1 MASFVT
7 ITGESGSGKSTLLNV
22 ISGLDK
28 YDEGEYFVNGE
39 ETSYFS
45 VSDME
50 RFRKEYVGFVF
61 QNYNIID
68 SYTVYEN
75 VIAALV
81 IQNYDKKKR
90 KNRALE
96 LIDAV
101 GLTKQRNQ
109 KTSKLSG
116 GQKQRVVIA
125 RALAKDSPII
135 VADEPTG
142 NLDSDSGE
150 MVMKL
155 FENISKDK
163 LVIVVTHNYEQAEPY
178 TTRRIHMADGE
189 IIEDR
194 VFQNS
199 RTLKNRTD

>member
-1 MASFVT
+1 MN
-7 ITGESGSGKSTLLNV
+7 LM
-22 ISGLDK
+22 
-28 YDEGEYFVNGE
+28 GE

-81 IQNYDKKKR
+81 IQNTIRKNV

-96 LIDAV
+96 LIEAV

-116 GQKQRVVIA
+116 GQKTKGCYCEHSLKIHPLLLPMNR
-125 RALAKDSPII
+125 
-135 VADEPTG
+135 
-142 NLDSDSGE
+142 
-150 MVMKL
+150 
-155 FENISKDK
+155 
-163 LVIVVTHNYEQAEPY
+163 QA
-178 TTRRIHMADGE
+178 T
-189 IIEDR
+189 
-194 VFQNS
+194 
-199 RTLKNRTD
+199 